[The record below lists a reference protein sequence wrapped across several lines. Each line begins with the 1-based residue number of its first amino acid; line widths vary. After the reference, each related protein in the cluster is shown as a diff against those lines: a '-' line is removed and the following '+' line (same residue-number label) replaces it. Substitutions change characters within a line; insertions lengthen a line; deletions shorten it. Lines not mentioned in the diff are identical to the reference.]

1 MSRPNS
7 SLNGR
12 SGGVGAVV
20 ALKAA
25 ALNLGWGRLVVL
37 IVLPKNRPNA
47 LVLFLDVFKRYA
59 EAPTMDGSRLTL
71 RAALAADL
79 LEDFVRQEE
88 AHGVEL
94 EIGSDFERALA
105 LLLVQRDLCQERQ
118 HGPGPGSP
126 RG

>member
-1 MSRPNS
+1 
-7 SLNGR
+7 
-12 SGGVGAVV
+12 
-20 ALKAA
+20 
-25 ALNLGWGRLVVL
+25 
-37 IVLPKNRPNA
+37 
-47 LVLFLDVFKRYA
+47 
-59 EAPTMDGSRLTL
+59 MDGSRLTL

-88 AHGVEL
+88 AVEL

-126 RG
+126 RV

>member
-1 MSRPNS
+1 
-7 SLNGR
+7 
-12 SGGVGAVV
+12 
-20 ALKAA
+20 
-25 ALNLGWGRLVVL
+25 
-37 IVLPKNRPNA
+37 
-47 LVLFLDVFKRYA
+47 
-59 EAPTMDGSRLTL
+59 MDGSRLTL
-71 RAALAADL
+71 RAALAADR

-126 RG
+126 RVNQTKALRGRVPPAVAALGCRDLSDDAG